1 MLWKKY
7 KKMSKTQNKV
17 SKTKN
22 YKKLIWIFWLLFF
35 TGFLAVGGV
44 FGIAALGYLGPMP
57 ALEQLENPKTNLAT
71 QIISF
76 DGKVLGKF
84 YFKDNRTPITFDELP
99 QNIVK
104 ALIATED
111 ERYYDHAGID
121 WRGTL
126 RAIFYLG
133 KKGGAST
140 ITQQLARQLFVGVRS
155 QNKIE
160 ALVQKIK
167 EWVLSVQLERRY
179 TKNEIIAMYLNIYD
193 FGYNADGVRSAAK
206 IFFDT
211 APQSLKIEESATLV
225 GMLKNSSLYNPI
237 RRPEMVK
244 IRRNVVFQQM
254 LRNKLITS
262 EEKDSL
268 SALPLGIDFSPESHR
283 EGLATYF
290 RAYLQ
295 EFVKKWIREN
305 PKADGSNY
313 NIYRDGLKI
322 YTTIDSRLQALGENA
337 VSEHMKNLQKEFFL
351 QNTEELNPTAPFLD
365 LREGEIDTL
374 LTRTAYRSE
383 RWRKGKVAGMDEE
396 SILESFFKPVPMQV
410 FSWKGEI
417 DTIMT
422 PMDSIRYYKHFLRA
436 ALMSMEPQTGHV
448 KAWVGGF
455 NYKHFQYDQVK
466 QGRRQI
472 GSTFKPFLYAT
483 AIDQLK
489 LSPCDKLPDALY
501 CIDAMKH
508 GNIDPWCPKN
518 SGDRYGRTRTLKN
531 ALANSVNTISAR
543 IMDKVGP
550 RPVIDLVKKTGIT
563 SYIPKVPSIALGTPD
578 ISLFELVGAYGTFAN
593 QGIYIQ
599 PIVIT
604 RIEDKKGTALFEV
617 VPKTKDVISEE
628 AAYVT
633 INFMQGVT
641 EHGSGARLRHAGL
654 EETNYVYEKVVT
666 GYPYIFEN
674 PIAGKTGTTQNQSDG
689 WFMGIVPNLVTG
701 VWVGGEDRSIHFEEI
716 AFGQGATMALP
727 IWALYMKGA
736 YENDSLGISKE
747 DFLTPKIVSIP
758 LDCEEYEI
766 DADPNLPDKIEA
778 DLDQLGF

>member
-1 MLWKKY
+1 MSKPKKNKFKKRKY
-7 KKMSKTQNKV
+7 KKF
-17 SKTKN
+17 
-22 YKKLIWIFWLLFF
+22 IWAFWVFFITLLS
-35 TGFLAVGGV
+35 AVVCV
-44 FGIAALGYLGPMP
+44 FWITALGYLGPMP
-57 ALEQLENPKTNLAT
+57 PLEQLENPKTNLAT
-71 QIISF
+71 QILSS
-76 DGKVLGKF
+76 DGVVLGKF
-84 YFKDNRTPITFDELP
+84 YFKDNRTPITYDELP
-99 QNIVK
+99 DNIVE

-111 ERYYDHAGID
+111 ERYYEHAGID

-126 RAIFYLG
+126 RALFYFG

-155 QNKIE
+155 RNKKE
-160 ALVQKIK
+160 AVLQKIK

-206 IFFDT
+206 IYFDT
-211 APQSLKIEESATLV
+211 DPLALTLEQSATLV
-225 GMLKNSSLYNPI
+225 GMLKNSSLYNPL
-237 RRPEMVK
+237 RRPKMVEK
-244 IRRNVVFQQM
+244 RRNVVFQQM
-254 LRNKLITS
+254 LRNELITQ

-268 SALPLGIDFSPESHR
+268 EALPLQINFSPESHR

-295 EFVKKWIREN
+295 EFMKKWIREN
-305 PKADGSNY
+305 LKADGSPY
-313 NIYRDGLKI
+313 NLYRDGLKI
-322 YTTIDSRLQALGENA
+322 FTTIDSRLQALGENA
-337 VSEHMKNLQKEFFL
+337 VSDHMNNLQKEFFL
-351 QNTEELNPTAPFLD
+351 QNTKELNPTAPFLD

-374 LTRTAYRSE
+374 LIRTAYRSE
-383 RWRKGKVAGMDEE
+383 RWRKGKVAGIDEE
-396 SILESFFKPVPMQV
+396 SLLESFYKPVLMEV

-436 ALMSMEPQTGHV
+436 AMMSMEPHTGHV
-448 KAWVGGF
+448 KTWVGGF

-508 GNIDPWCPKN
+508 GNVDPWCPKN

-550 RPVIDLVKKTGIT
+550 QPVIDLVKKTGVT
-563 SYIPKVPSIALGTPD
+563 SYIPNVPSIALGTPD

-593 QGIYIQ
+593 QGIFIE

-604 RIEDKKGTALFEV
+604 RIEDKNGMALFEV
-617 VPKTKDVISEE
+617 VPKTRDVLSEE

-633 INFMQGVT
+633 VNLMQGVT
-641 EHGSGARLRHAGL
+641 ENGSGARLRHAGL
-654 EETNYVYEKVVT
+654 EKTNYVYEKVVT

-701 VWVGGEDRSIHFEEI
+701 VWVGGEDRSIHFQEI

-727 IWALYMKGA
+727 IWALYIKEA
-736 YENDSLGISKE
+736 YKNEELGISQDE
-747 DFLTPKIVSIP
+747 FVVPDQVNIP
-758 LDCEEYEI
+758 LDCKEFDS
-766 DADPNLPDKIEA
+766 DADPTVPAKPHA